1 MFKKVSNADLL
12 NSLLSLQNKIDI
24 MTTNMNSKLVEGC
37 CDCKSHESL
46 VYKQL
51 HEYLEEKFLELNKN
65 LLKKFEETD
74 IVKRELVENT
84 IVVFNDTFHK
94 YRDDIM
100 TNLQTIISNLSL
112 SSIDDDSNR
121 PFCAN
126 YIVEQLRNEITNYKQ
141 DKERELY
148 EILNLYSTIN
158 RSMEDKLVTLSDLFQ
173 TFTEDNCKL
182 IISMDKKLDSI
193 YFENELIKHQLSLE
207 DEIRKLIDE
216 VSNIHGVI
224 NNTISSLDVIIK
236 KQ

>member
-112 SSIDDDSNR
+112 SSIDDEDK
-121 PFCAN
+121 
-126 YIVEQLRNEITNYKQ
+126 VEQLRNEITNYKQ

-148 EILNLYSTIN
+148 EILNL
-158 RSMEDKLVTLSDLFQ
+158 
-173 TFTEDNCKL
+173 
-182 IISMDKKLDSI
+182 
-193 YFENELIKHQLSLE
+193 
-207 DEIRKLIDE
+207 
-216 VSNIHGVI
+216 
-224 NNTISSLDVIIK
+224 DVRV
-236 KQ
+236 